1 MPESVKLIGGRENH
15 RSVISAATLFGEDA
29 AIVRDRS
36 FQLLLLVNLSPPLGS
51 ALISPLLD
59 TLVGPFGVSEA
70 EIGLLLTAFTA
81 PSILLIPLVGV
92 LADRIGRKL
101 VMIAGLLCFGTGG
114 IAIAF
119 TTDFGVALAL
129 RLLQGVGFAGLTPI
143 IVTSIGDLYRGGAE
157 ATAQG
162 IRFATSGFTLMT
174 IPLLGGALVAIAWQ
188 SPLFLYGLTIPTAV
202 LIALY
207 FDEPTSADTRRG
219 SADTGISDLLGFVS
233 RPRVASVLVG
243 RAIPNF
249 LYTAF
254 LTYNSFVVVRVIGG
268 SPGEAGLLITAAS
281 VFHTLSATQAG
292 RITAVFDSRL
302 YPLLGANLAMG
313 AGFATVGLA
322 GSLPVALVGSAGVG
336 LGFGTSL
343 SLYRSVIT
351 GFTVESLRGSVVS
364 AGSAL
369 GRVAATIAPIVMGAA
384 VAYAEPLVGFDA
396 AVRQTVTAT
405 ALGCAVA
412 GTLCLV
418 VARWSPAI
426 DVAAE

>member
-1 MPESVKLIGGRENH
+1 MPSL
-15 RSVISAATLFGEDA
+15 ATLFGDDA
-29 AIVRDRS
+29 EILGDRS
-36 FQLLLLVNLSPPLGS
+36 FQLLLLANLSPPLGS

-70 EIGLLLTAFTA
+70 QIGLLMTAFTA
-81 PSILLIPLVGV
+81 PSIVLIPLVGM
-92 LADRIGRKL
+92 LADRIGRKSVILGGL
-101 VMIAGLLCFGTGG
+101 VCFGVGG
-114 IAIAF
+114 VAIAF
-119 TTDFGVALAL
+119 TTDFRVALGL

-174 IPLLGGALVAIAWQ
+174 FPLLGGALVALAWQ
-188 SPLFLYGLTIPTAV
+188 YPFFLYALTFPTAV
-202 LIALY
+202 LILL
-207 FDEPTSADTRRG
+207 FFEEPTSEASRRGNADT
-219 SADTGISDLLGFVS
+219 SASDVVQFV
-233 RPRVASVLVG
+233 RQPKVAAVLVG

-254 LTYNSFVVVRVIGG
+254 LTYNSFVVVRLIGG

-281 VFHTLSATQAG
+281 VVHTISATQAG

-313 AGFATVGLA
+313 GGFAAVGLA
-322 GSLPVALVGSAGVG
+322 GSLPVAVLGSAGIG

-369 GRVAATIAPIVMGAA
+369 GRVGATIAPIVMGLAVSYGEPLFGFDVAVRGTVTGAA
-384 VAYAEPLVGFDA
+384 VLCG
-396 AVRQTVTAT
+396 
-405 ALGCAVA
+405 LGGA
-412 GTLCLV
+412 LCLL
-418 VARWSPAI
+418 VAKRSPAVEYA
-426 DVAAE
+426 DERPAGG